1 LAGANA
7 VFRIPGL
14 IITGL
19 KYAADALSAE
29 ELSGDA
35 AAGGRC
41 GGKIT
46 SGLDSLE
53 KGSRGTTGVGAT
65 IETAADW
72 ARPCGAGVIGIK
84 ACCGG
89 WLTEAVV
96 PYSGELGR
104 LKATMSSE
112 RPPPTPPPVAVVS
125 IEAGPLAAA
134 VVAASF

>member
-19 KYAADALSAE
+19 KYATDALSAE

-46 SGLDSLE
+46 SGLESLE

-65 IETAADW
+65 IDTAADW

-89 WLTEAVV
+89 WLTEAV

-112 RPPPTPPPVAVVS
+112 RPPPPPPVAVVS
-125 IEAGPLAAA
+125 IEAGPLVAA
-134 VVAASF
+134 VAASF